1 VFVMKAKKLSP
12 EEMDALIVNL
22 TSVRSSMQ
30 AVVSMFSPLE
40 DLEALTDTMRQVVDK
55 VIDIEVILAQ
65 AEED

>member
-1 VFVMKAKKLSP
+1 MKAKKLSP

>member
-1 VFVMKAKKLSP
+1 MKAKKLSP

-55 VIDIEVILAQ
+55 LIDIEVILAQ